1 MQKRLFSLIQILY
14 FEGCDNWALCWLDN
28 YYHGSGRCSQVS
40 DTNKIK
46 FIAKT
51 FFHLT
56 FNRSLMCHLHIS
68 HNAPYL
74 PPQILHKHCF
84 IFSWDGCNTQEKR
97 KTKVMQF
104 FRGRGGGAN
113 KVHYGRCAR
122 RHIGNLRKDDDE
134 TRVNVGKTNEFV
146 FFET

>member
-1 MQKRLFSLIQILY
+1 MGQADAVRSLTPTRSNSLQKL
-14 FEGCDNWALCWLDN
+14 
-28 YYHGSGRCSQVS
+28 
-40 DTNKIK
+40 
-46 FIAKT
+46 

-104 FRGRGGGAN
+104 LGGRGGGAN

-122 RHIGNLRKDDDE
+122 RHIGNLTKDDDE

-146 FFET
+146 FFQT